1 MLMRHPGRVLAIAL
15 CTMACAGALCRSAEL
30 VAGSSAT
37 YRPFA
42 YELPDK
48 EIVGYDID
56 IIRAVA
62 QKAGLQIR
70 IVNTPWTGIF
80 AALNNGDVDLVISG
94 VMISDK
100 RRQSYDFTAPYF
112 EARQLIA
119 VSRDSTIRGLTDL
132 AGRKVGVVSGS
143 SADEIVSQRFGKTN
157 SDVRRFESTPVVIA
171 ELLNGGLDAAI
182 GDNGVISYRVQEHKE
197 LKTVSDP
204 LFPAEYF
211 GIVVRKGNKA
221 LLAQLNAGLA
231 AVEADGSYAKA
242 YRKWFQAEP
251 PALPAH

>member
-1 MLMRHPGRVLAIAL
+1 MIMREAMALPAALLLALAL
-15 CTMACAGALCRSAEL
+15 GGAPCLGAEL
-30 VAGSSAT
+30 LAGSSAT

-42 YELPDK
+42 YELPNK

-56 IIRAVA
+56 IIKAVA

-80 AALNNGDVDLVISG
+80 AALNNGDIDLVISG

-100 RRQSYDFTAPYF
+100 RRQSFDFSAPYF

-119 VSRDSTIRGLTDL
+119 VSRDSSVRGIADL
-132 AGRKVGVVSGS
+132 AGRKVGVVTGS

-157 SDVRRFESTPVVIA
+157 SDIRRYESTPVIIA
-171 ELLNGGLDAAI
+171 ELLNGGIDAAI
-182 GDNGVISYRVQEHKE
+182 GDNGVIAYRVQEHKE
-197 LKTVSDP
+197 LKSVSDP
-204 LFPAEYF
+204 LFPVEYF
-211 GIVVRKGNKA
+211 GIVVRKGNKT
-221 LLAQLNAGLA
+221 LLDKLNAGLA
-231 AVEADGSYAKA
+231 AVQADGSYAKA
-242 YRKWFQAEP
+242 YRRWFQAEP

>member
-1 MLMRHPGRVLAIAL
+1 MSMRRALALLAAALLALAQGSAL
-15 CTMACAGALCRSAEL
+15 CLGAEL

-42 YELPDK
+42 YELPSK

-56 IIRAVA
+56 IIHAVA

-70 IVNTPWTGIF
+70 VVNTPWTGIF
-80 AALNNGDVDLVISG
+80 AALNNGDIDLVISG

-100 RRQSYDFTAPYF
+100 RRQSYDFSAPYF

-119 VSRDSTIRGLTDL
+119 VSRDSAIKGLADL
-132 AGRKVGVVSGS
+132 ARRKVGVVTGS

-157 SDVRRFESTPVVIA
+157 SDIRRYESTPVIIA

-182 GDNGVISYRVQEHKE
+182 GDNGVIAYRVQEHKE
-197 LKTVSDP
+197 LKTISDP

-221 LLAQLNAGLA
+221 LLDKLNAGLA
-231 AVEADGSYAKA
+231 AAQADGSYAKA

-251 PALPAH
+251 PVLPAH